1 VERRRKRKKKKLPRP
16 FLLNLPL
23 IVADFVSCGFTVTVR
38 YVLKKKEQPFLA
50 LSLKWNK
57 RPQKMRVSLH
67 VGFMA
72 ACAGIPSPRWSTG
85 LVLMAPAPV
94 PSTALTSQRICWKT
108 HAHGQAYAH
117 TAASF
122 TVPSSPLP
130 HPTTKCLPITVLH
143 ICMPPRLPQRTKQPY
158 AKQSG
163 IPTYIA
169 MRRTV

>member
-1 VERRRKRKKKKLPRP
+1 MERRRKRKKKKLPRP

-38 YVLKKKEQPFLA
+38 YVLKKKERPFLA

-72 ACAGIPSPRWSTG
+72 AWAGIPSPRWSTG

-108 HAHGQAYAH
+108 RTRTSVRTYGGIVH
-117 TAASF
+117 SS
-122 TVPSSPLP
+122 VVSPSSSYY
-130 HPTTKCLPITVLH
+130 K
-143 ICMPPRLPQRTKQPY
+143 MPPHHRFAYLHAAPPATKD
-158 AKQSG
+158 
-163 IPTYIA
+163 
-169 MRRTV
+169 